1 MNIQCNTNDLL
12 GLKLGLAPLSAF
24 KSNFF
29 PSQKLEYVNVTFEL
43 NHCLSNSICIIQKF
57 SHKFSYCT
65 KRRDATT
72 KKRLIFFCF
81 YFARRHDDPRVCR
94 VISGVDLTLRPLV
107 FILEKKASFDVIEQF
122 NAKVANDIIDEFGS
136 SSIP

>member
-1 MNIQCNTNDLL
+1 MNIQSNTNDLL
-12 GLKLGLAPLSAF
+12 RSKLGLASLSAF

-29 PSQKLEYVNVTFEL
+29 PRQKLEYVNVTFEL

-81 YFARRHDDPRVCR
+81 YFARRRDDPRICR
-94 VISGVDLTLRPLV
+94 AISGVDLTFWSSFLRKRP
-107 FILEKKASFDVIEQF
+107 FFDVIEQF
-122 NAKVANDIIDEFGS
+122 IAKVAIEIIDEFGS